1 MRKGTT
7 PTHIFELPFDS
18 SDVSKIKITYQQN
31 NSTILTK
38 RDGDLKLE
46 GNTVSTT
53 LTQEETFLFD
63 HTRTV
68 YIQVRV
74 LNKDG
79 IALTSEIM
87 AVGVDKCLDDEVLQ

>member
-7 PTHIFELPFDS
+7 PTHMFELPFDS

-31 NSTILTK
+31 NNTILTK
-38 RDGDLKLE
+38 RDADLNFD

-63 HTRTV
+63 HQRTV

-74 LNKDG
+74 LTKDN

-87 AVGVDKCLDDEVLQ
+87 PVGVDKCLDNEVLQ

>member
-38 RDGDLKLE
+38 RDNDLKLE

-53 LTQEETFLFD
+53 LTQAETFLFD

-74 LNKDG
+74 LTNDG
-79 IALTSEIM
+79 VALTSEIM